1 MFLSIIIPTFNRH
14 ERLKQCL
21 ESLVAQTRGRG
32 DIEINVIDDDSGPAC
47 AEKNAAFCKGLGKGL
62 GVGYSRLKEN
72 SGASCARNAGIV
84 ASTGEWVALLDDD
97 VCVEENWVVRCMSLL
112 PALSSAV
119 LGVEG
124 KVNATGSGLWDEEV
138 ENAAGGAYLSC
149 HMFYRREI
157 VRFLGGFDEQFKSRY
172 PSGEDHEL
180 ATRVLQYG
188 NIVFEPAL
196 RVSHLPRSVH
206 YGAYLLDFA
215 YRMRTLLFGDLYF
228 YCKHRDRYH
237 QLRHAGSFWG
247 TYIAI
252 AVKHLWTTLR
262 RRSARRLFAHPGQL
276 MVLAI
281 ATVLEQLAAIALFPA
296 CFLKFRRLG
305 SAFFGPLLDKPRTIS
320 LWGLPE
326 TADLR
331 VLTMPGNFFKSIF
344 FRLTHKPVYSIMP
357 LLQGIRRISR
367 LGDIRIFL
375 RIDDVFFENSNEIET
390 LCKKMKER
398 GAAFCAAIRGD
409 DLMIAANRLLIQN
422 VRESGGEIAVHG
434 FSHRGSFG
442 PFQSEILQLKIRQ
455 LEEKIMTLNET
466 MEESGAVKIFIPPF
480 NAVNREQIL
489 LLARYYKI
497 VSCGPETARFTDRF
511 IGPMALPGNSWYFPA
526 FYPFYDKAANILK
539 SKALREM
546 GKLKGF
552 LCIGVHMQQEAQDG
566 FTALLN
572 LVDRVFDTLT
582 PWNYLP

>member
-1 MFLSIIIPTFNRH
+1 MFLSIVIPTFNRH
-14 ERLKQCL
+14 EHLKQCL
-21 ESLVAQTRGRG
+21 KALVAQTRGRS
-32 DIEINVIDDDSGPAC
+32 DVEINVIDDASGPAC
-47 AEKNAAFCKGLGKGL
+47 AEKNAALCKGL

-72 SGASCARNAGIV
+72 SGASRARNAGIA
-84 ASTGEWVALLDDD
+84 ASNGEWITLLDDD
-97 VCVEENWVVRCMSLL
+97 VCVEENWVARCMGLL
-112 PALSSAV
+112 PALSSGV

-124 KVNATGSGLWDEEV
+124 KVNASGNGLWDEEV
-138 ENAAGGAYLSC
+138 ENTAGGAYLSC

-157 VRFLGGFDEQFKSRY
+157 MLSLGGFDEQFKSRY

-188 NIVFEPAL
+188 DIVFEPAL
-196 RVSHLPRSVH
+196 SVSHLPRLVR
-206 YGAYLLDFA
+206 YGAYILDFA

-237 QLRHAGSFWG
+237 RLRHAGSFWG
-247 TYIAI
+247 TYVTI
-252 AVKHLWTTLR
+252 AVKHPWMALR

-276 MVLAI
+276 LVLII
-281 ATVLEQLAAIALFPA
+281 ASVLEQIAAIALFPA
-296 CFLKFRRLG
+296 CFLKYRRLG
-305 SAFFGPLLDKPRTIS
+305 SAFFGPLLDKPRTIG
-320 LWGLPE
+320 LWDLPE
-326 TADLR
+326 TANLR
-331 VLTMPGNFFKSIF
+331 VLTVPGNFIRSFL

-367 LGDIRIFL
+367 LGDMRIFL
-375 RIDDVFFENSNEIET
+375 RIDDVFFEKPIEIET

-398 GAAFCAAIRGD
+398 GAVFCAAIRGN
-409 DLMIAANRLLIQN
+409 DLMVGAHRRLIQT

-434 FSHRGSFG
+434 FSHTGTFG

-455 LEEKIMTLNET
+455 LEEKILTLNET
-466 MEESGAVKIFIPPF
+466 MGASGAVKIFIPPF

-511 IGPMALPGNSWYFPA
+511 IGPVALPGGSWYFPA
-526 FYPFYDKAANILK
+526 FYPFYDKATNILK

-546 GKLKGF
+546 GNLKGF
-552 LCIGVHMQQEAQDG
+552 LCIGLHMGQEAQDG

-572 LVDRVFDTLT
+572 LVDRVSDTLT